1 MGTNKGCRIM
11 SETPDRGRMIALLE
25 RLVRFNTE
33 NPPGR
38 EVEAIRFLA
47 EELKD
52 AGFAVETM
60 EFLPGRANVV
70 ARFENGPG
78 PIFAFNS
85 HIDVVPAGDGWSSDP
100 FRLAENGGSL
110 FGRGACD
117 AKGPIVAMI
126 EALRGLTSTRDAWR
140 GTLLAV
146 FVADEEAASLGAKA
160 YVKNAPR
167 IDYVIVGEPTSNEAV
182 VAHKGSLR
190 PVVRVH
196 GRTAHS
202 GTPNLGEN
210 AILKSAELL
219 GLIAQTHRAVSART
233 HPLVGP
239 ASLTVTRVLGGLADN
254 VVPDSC
260 EFLLDRRMIPGE
272 DEDAVK
278 REMQALL
285 DVARERFGVRADI
298 VEFKPTTG
306 GATETDPE
314 QPIVH
319 AVQESCARHHGGATP
334 LRGFQGGCD
343 LVHFRSIGAQG
354 VVLGPGSLSVAHK
367 PDEFVPID
375 EFITA
380 SLIYRDTALR
390 MLHDEGALA

>member
-1 MGTNKGCRIM
+1 MH
-11 SETPDRGRMIALLE
+11 EPPDRGRMVTLLE
-25 RLVRFNTE
+25 RLVGFNTE

-38 EVEAIRFLA
+38 EVEAVAFLA
-47 EELKD
+47 DELKD
-52 AGFAVETM
+52 AGFTVETM
-60 EFLPGRANVV
+60 EIESGRANVV
-70 ARFENGPG
+70 ARFSNGPG
-78 PIFAFNS
+78 PTFAFNS
-85 HIDVVPAGDGWSSDP
+85 HVDVVPAGDGWSRDP
-100 FRLAENGGSL
+100 FRLAESGGSL

-126 EALRGLTSTRDAWR
+126 EALRGLTAARDAWR

-146 FVADEEAASLGAKA
+146 FVADEEVASLGAKT
-160 YVKNAPR
+160 YVKSAPS

-182 VAHKGSLR
+182 IAHKGSLR
-190 PVVRVH
+190 PLVRVH
-196 GRTAHS
+196 GQTAHS
-202 GTPNLGEN
+202 GTPDLGEN
-210 AILKSAELL
+210 AILKSAALL
-219 GLIAQTHRAVSART
+219 GLIAETHDAVSART

-239 ASLTVTRVLGGLADN
+239 ASLTVTRAFGGHADN
-254 VVPDSC
+254 VVPDAC

-272 DEDAVK
+272 DEEAVK
-278 REMQALL
+278 REIQDVL
-285 DVARERFGVRADI
+285 DLARTRFGVRADI

-314 QPIVH
+314 HPVVH
-319 AVQESCARHHGGATP
+319 AVQDACTRHHGGATP

-375 EFITA
+375 EFVTA

-390 MLHDEGALA
+390 LLQHEGALA

>member
-1 MGTNKGCRIM
+1 MNDRVEVM
-11 SETPDRGRMIALLE
+11 SETPDRGRMITLLE
-25 RLVRFNTE
+25 HLVGFDTE

-38 EVEAIRFLA
+38 EVEAVGFLA
-47 EELKD
+47 EELKG
-52 AGFAVETM
+52 AGFEVETM
-60 EFLPGRANVV
+60 ELLPGRANVI
-70 ARFENGPG
+70 ASLANGPG
-78 PIFAFNS
+78 PTFAFNS

-100 FRLAENGGSL
+100 LRLAEKGGNL

-117 AKGPIVAMI
+117 AKGPIVAMV
-126 EALRGLTSTRDAWR
+126 EALRSLAAARATWS

-160 YVKNAPR
+160 YVKGGPH

-182 VAHKGSLR
+182 IAHKGSLR
-190 PVVRVH
+190 PLVRVH

-202 GTPNLGEN
+202 GTPDLGEN

-219 GLIAQTHRAVSART
+219 GLIARTHDTVSART
-233 HPLVGP
+233 HPLVGA
-239 ASLTVTRVLGGLADN
+239 ASLTVTRAFGGLADN
-254 VVPDSC
+254 VIPDAC

-278 REMQALL
+278 REIQDLL
-285 DVARERFGVRADI
+285 DVARERFGVRAEIID
-298 VEFKPTTG
+298 FKPTTG

-314 QPIVH
+314 HPVVH
-319 AVQESCARHHGGATP
+319 AVQEACALHHGHATP
-334 LRGFQGGCD
+334 LCGFQGGCD

-354 VVLGPGSLSVAHK
+354 VVLGPGSLAVAHK

-375 EFITA
+375 EFVTA
-380 SLIYRDTALR
+380 SLIYRDTAFR
-390 MLHDEGALA
+390 MLRGQDALA

>member
-1 MGTNKGCRIM
+1 M
-11 SETPDRGRMIALLE
+11 SETPDRGRMITLLE
-25 RLVRFNTE
+25 RLVQFKTE

-100 FRLAENGGSL
+100 FRLAESGGSL

-126 EALRGLTSTRDAWR
+126 EALRSLASARDAWR

-219 GLIAQTHRAVSART
+219 GLIAQTHREVSART

-278 REMQALL
+278 REMQDLL
-285 DVARERFGVRADI
+285 DLARQRFGVRADI

-319 AVQESCARHHGGATP
+319 AVQEACARHHGDATP